1 MTIQRT
7 REEEAELQRRLS
19 GFQAKY
25 DEALA
30 PMRRQAPAPRLG
42 EGANAYRRRGLGF
55 VQMFLP
61 PDHDLHGLSLE
72 NCKADAIGVLEKQIL
87 HAARETARQP
97 ELLANTPAG
106 RPDSL
111 DPTLRAVTQANGVT
125 TYHGESFVRA
135 MGRPGR
141 RVLSFMT
148 EFGPTMTKW

>member
-7 REEEAELQRRLS
+7 PAEEAELQRRLTTYQS
-19 GFQAKY
+19 RY
-25 DEALA
+25 DDVLA
-30 PMRRQAPAPRLG
+30 PMRRSAPAPRLG
-42 EGANAYRRRGLGF
+42 EGANAYRRRGLGL

-61 PDHDLHGLSLE
+61 PDHELHGLSLE
-72 NCKADAIGVLEKQIL
+72 NCKSDALGVLEPQIL
-87 HAARETARQP
+87 RAAREVARSP
-97 ELLANTPAG
+97 SKLALTPAG

-111 DPTLRAVTQANGVT
+111 DPNIRAVTMADGTT